1 MTMNESVRRALVLDD
16 LILGV
21 QKGLL
26 TPSEKGRA
34 IWLLNATDWK
44 IQGVGGIATD
54 LLNKL
59 LNVSPLLR
67 MNAPPTATTDEP
79 KSVERSP
86 AVPTLVT
93 YGFTKP
99 E

>member
-1 MTMNESVRRALVLDD
+1 MNEAIRRALILDD

-44 IQGVGGIATD
+44 IQGVGGISTD

-59 LNVSPLLR
+59 VTVSPLLR
-67 MNAPPTATTDEP
+67 MNAPPTVATDEP
-79 KSVERSP
+79 KSTGRGR
-86 AVPTLVT
+86 AVSSVVT
-93 YGFTKP
+93 YGFTKS

>member
-1 MTMNESVRRALVLDD
+1 MNESLRRSLILDD

-26 TPSEKGRA
+26 TTSEKSRA
-34 IWLLNATDWK
+34 IWLLNATGWQL
-44 IQGVGGIATD
+44 QGVGGISTD

-59 LNVSPLLR
+59 SDVSPLLR
-67 MNAPPTATTDEP
+67 MNAPPTVTTDEA
-79 KSVERSP
+79 KNVARSRV
-86 AVPTLVT
+86 VPPNIT